1 MLFTTL
7 SDIIIMSDRVVRRNE
22 NMPPIAISQGK
33 GVYIDGIGVF
43 Y

>member
-1 MLFTTL
+1 MFSITL

-22 NMPPIAISQGK
+22 NMSPIAVSGK
-33 GVYIDGIGVF
+33 GVCIDGIGVF